1 MNEKKILI
9 FEDEWNTI
17 KGSFE
22 LANIY
27 AFDKSL
33 KFTVVS
39 KSQDVSFSSWNSRYD
54 AVFID
59 ITLAK
64 NTILDGFNIITEI
77 VERDLFPLDKI
88 IVLSGNSKVKEKLIE
103 MGIDTKAIKVLYKPI
118 DFEMLAKVLERVL

>member
-1 MNEKKILI
+1 M
-9 FEDEWNTI
+9 
-17 KGSFE
+17 
-22 LANIY
+22 
-27 AFDKSL
+27 
-33 KFTVVS
+33 
-39 KSQDVSFSSWNSRYD
+39 
-54 AVFID
+54 
-59 ITLAK
+59 AK